1 MPELRRDEL
10 PEELLPLF
18 DALTLE
24 LHRVHDQWQVVHR
37 LRRVTWFST
46 GALVAAVVINVAVAI
61 GRALA

>member
-37 LRRVTWFST
+37 LRRVMWFTS
-46 GALVAAVVINVAVAI
+46 GALSAAAIINIVVVI
-61 GRALA
+61 GRAL